1 MKRRKPGAEG
11 TGFRSYRGSTA
22 SIAHSGSRGI
32 DSESGYFVESLYA
45 VLHGRQ
51 CS

>member
-22 SIAHSGSRGI
+22 SIARSVPHGI
-32 DSESGYFVESLYA
+32 DSESVYFVEPLYA

-51 CS
+51 CP